1 MIDNTYRLKVCVC
14 DLKQEK
20 MVCMKRYWI
29 LDLAWS
35 SVVIQ
40 VLRAGRKCVVIFTVS
55 LLLWYLFTVCLE
67 SQKIVC
73 IRYKK
78 DSFFLF
84 FSRFCFFDKIETERP
99 NKRINHTGSLLS
111 SKSTSSN
118 IPIHSTSVSE
128 NHQSSQLLH

>member
-1 MIDNTYRLKVCVC
+1 MY
-14 DLKQEK
+14 EK
-20 MVCMKRYWI
+20 I
-29 LDLAWS
+29 LDIGSCL
-35 SVVIQ
+35 VVIQ

-67 SQKIVC
+67 SQKSMYPVQ
-73 IRYKK
+73 K
-78 DSFFLF
+78 DCFFLF